1 MATDYNQ
8 QIKDLEQKIAGFGQ
22 IIQQGVPVAWGQNLG
37 RQQSK
42 VGEYENIVAQFKRGR
57 NPIRPRENSAEQIAR
72 GIEVWGSALTSA
84 QSVVSQTQ
92 RKINEYNEAL
102 KGAAPFEAR
111 IKALRIA
118 QQDADDLAGRGAYAD
133 NPAASQLE
141 RQKERYLDSIR
152 ENPPANVESVIAG
165 WDDKIRVALGK
176 PQTGLRAGAAAPVPA
191 PVVDYGPGDQVPS
204 GIHLAAD
211 TKSTLPT
218 KGLDAPPGGDAMV
231 NRGGPGRQFIQPS
244 TALSVEEQIAAQ
256 KKRTA
261 GTAVPGTGS
270 TAFDVGMEEQEDRQK
285 ALYGVNQYDE
295 YGNIVTDPNMAQRS
309 VPPKPDFRDFDERI
323 DYNTAANAWNRAY
336 GNQPGRGISLVYQ
349 TEPEYQRARAEAAQQ
364 GQVLPSSADAGK
376 SWMFRED
383 ELDYFGN
390 VTPIG
395 EQYFNVPKAATTV
408 PIATAAPVQQDVRPQ
423 GLTAL
428 DKLLGV
434 STVSAQGAP
443 GEKPY
448 WLQDMPG
455 DSSSGIDNEGYVYK
469 WNPSLGQWARTGMQA
484 GKADQPPADVVDV
497 DAQRYQLD
505 GLLKQWRANPD
516 MMNTDQFVNRIIS
529 MGLVKDRAEGNIW
542 YNKLLEGGNLPW
554 TGAGKQPPADQ
565 PSADQPSAVATEG
578 GLPPRLPGETELE
591 YRKRITSAYPQTRKG
606 DPGPGPERKGTDPG
620 QLGGI
625 VQAGVVEPWQQSQID
640 QARNY
645 LANNTKPDPKY
656 RPTSQAD
663 FHRQQDLIE
672 AWERAQRI
680 VGTYGTTDVP
690 IVTAEDIATGRTG
703 GGKAGFT
710 ENLTNRYMEGM
721 VGTGI
726 EDFPA
731 LYKEA
736 ENYYFALAVAD
747 ISQGKPKQ
755 DLNSP
760 QYGEQKLQAQ
770 NDAFTMARS
779 IRNEALAKQARGEAA
794 ATKMKPALTFSTPT
808 TGGPRPTRSD
818 FTREQFEEPE
828 AEYQAALQ
836 KWETQPKG
844 GVQSGLGYNAKTI
857 RGNLDNLPPD
867 DDRRAALTELLAM
880 YEEFD
885 ASMGRTITAAD
896 ANLELQKLS
905 QGFQTK
911 ERMLR
916 EKLSSE
922 ERMADQQIQAD
933 ITKWQQKQTDFA
945 KKLEANIA
953 QAQMT
958 GYWGPNQG
966 TETLELTRLEFE
978 RDEATLASAFRR
990 ETERLSFQIEQQR
1003 AVGEATREER
1013 MLAVE
1018 QRQTEQEAREW
1029 KIEDQRWTN
1038 EQKRLD
1044 AVLTGFLGEQPTIE
1058 REEFALAKSLQ
1069 RATITGLFGEDN
1081 EQTMAFKSQ
1090 KFQESLTEE
1099 RMKNQARLEEI
1110 KLQMNENDN
1119 ETKLAIADK
1128 QVAIE
1133 QGKLDDAVKAR
1144 RVQVK
1149 LEADNLNFKKTQMRF
1164 EAIQTLTNPK
1174 TLLILQRTGMLS
1186 TLERVLGIQL
1196 DMPTFPDLL
1205 PPGQTIPTQ
1214 QYLNMASPTDRELIM
1229 TEASLR
1235 SGFSDMDVRSV
1246 LQRQMPGGLGVSI
1259 GYRGE
1264 GR

>member
-1 MATDYNQ
+1 
-8 QIKDLEQKIAGFGQ
+8 
-22 IIQQGVPVAWGQNLG
+22 
-37 RQQSK
+37 
-42 VGEYENIVAQFKRGR
+42 
-57 NPIRPRENSAEQIAR
+57 
-72 GIEVWGSALTSA
+72 
-84 QSVVSQTQ
+84 
-92 RKINEYNEAL
+92 
-102 KGAAPFEAR
+102 
-111 IKALRIA
+111 
-118 QQDADDLAGRGAYAD
+118 
-133 NPAASQLE
+133 
-141 RQKERYLDSIR
+141 
-152 ENPPANVESVIAG
+152 
-165 WDDKIRVALGK
+165 
-176 PQTGLRAGAAAPVPA
+176 
-191 PVVDYGPGDQVPS
+191 
-204 GIHLAAD
+204 
-211 TKSTLPT
+211 
-218 KGLDAPPGGDAMV
+218 
-231 NRGGPGRQFIQPS
+231 
-244 TALSVEEQIAAQ
+244 
-256 KKRTA
+256 
-261 GTAVPGTGS
+261 
-270 TAFDVGMEEQEDRQK
+270 
-285 ALYGVNQYDE
+285 
-295 YGNIVTDPNMAQRS
+295 
-309 VPPKPDFRDFDERI
+309 
-323 DYNTAANAWNRAY
+323 
-336 GNQPGRGISLVYQ
+336 
-349 TEPEYQRARAEAAQQ
+349 
-364 GQVLPSSADAGK
+364 
-376 SWMFRED
+376 
-383 ELDYFGN
+383 
-390 VTPIG
+390 
-395 EQYFNVPKAATTV
+395 
-408 PIATAAPVQQDVRPQ
+408 
-423 GLTAL
+423 
-428 DKLLGV
+428 
-434 STVSAQGAP
+434 
-443 GEKPY
+443 
-448 WLQDMPG
+448 
-455 DSSSGIDNEGYVYK
+455 
-469 WNPSLGQWARTGMQA
+469 
-484 GKADQPPADVVDV
+484 
-497 DAQRYQLD
+497 
-505 GLLKQWRANPD
+505 

-554 TGAGKQPPADQ
+554 LGAGKQPPDKQLPADQ
-565 PSADQPSAVATEG
+565 PPAVATEG
-578 GLPPRLPGETELE
+578 GLPPKLPGETELE

-606 DPGPGPERKGTDPG
+606 YPGPGPERKGTDPG

-844 GVQSGLGYNAKTI
+844 GVQPGLGYNAKTI

-945 KKLEANIA
+945 KALEANIA

-966 TETLELTRLEFE
+966 TETLELTRLEEE
-978 RDEATLASAFRR
+978 RKEATLASAFRK

-1013 MLAVE
+1013 MMAVE